1 MKKVFIV
8 ILVSAV
14 LTGCKFSKSA
24 EKNFIS
30 GLTSAGSDLSCKD
43 VYMKVNDERISRSTF
58 SYGETFY
65 ICFDDVKG
73 FTSENG
79 YVFPGMGIV
88 ITDKGGDTLMMAE
101 DLYEEYT
108 NGMNFS
114 PLQLTA
120 DLTVADPIRSKGE
133 YTLTINIWDKKGT
146 GTFISKLDF
155 KVAEN
160 EKINTE
166 SKDVSYNEIYLFSQ
180 GSNKVI
186 TDNIVHFE
194 DNIYIIVEGL
204 KGFKAENGIVFP
216 GMELKG
222 TDSHNDIIL
231 DNDDLFADYN
241 ETGIAEFDF
250 SSRVSSH
257 FKLTGTSFN
266 NPLHCELKIWDKKS
280 SASLKIETDMTVK

>member
-1 MKKVFIV
+1 MKKVLTV
-8 ILVSAV
+8 ILVSAA
-14 LTGCKFSKSA
+14 LTGCKFSKSV
-24 EKNFIS
+24 EKNIIS

-43 VYMKVNDERISRSTF
+43 VYLKVNDEKISRSTF
-58 SYGETFY
+58 SYGETFI

-88 ITDKGGDTLMMAE
+88 ITDRAGETLMMAE
-101 DLYEEYT
+101 DLYNRYT
-108 NGMNFS
+108 DGMNFS

-146 GTFISKLDF
+146 GTFISKFDF
-155 KVAEN
+155 KVTEN
-160 EKINTE
+160 EKIEAQTKN
-166 SKDVSYNEIYLFSQ
+166 VSYNEIYLFSQ

-204 KGFKAENGIVFP
+204 KGFNAENGVVFP

-222 TDSHNDIIL
+222 TDSRDDIIL
-231 DNDDLFADYN
+231 DYDDLFTDYG
-241 ETGIAEFDF
+241 ETGIAESDF
-250 SSRVSSH
+250 SSRVSAH
-257 FKLTGTSFN
+257 FKLTGTAFN
-266 NPLHCELKIWDKKS
+266 NPLHCQLNIWDKKS
-280 SASLKIETDMTVK
+280 IAVLTITTEMIVK